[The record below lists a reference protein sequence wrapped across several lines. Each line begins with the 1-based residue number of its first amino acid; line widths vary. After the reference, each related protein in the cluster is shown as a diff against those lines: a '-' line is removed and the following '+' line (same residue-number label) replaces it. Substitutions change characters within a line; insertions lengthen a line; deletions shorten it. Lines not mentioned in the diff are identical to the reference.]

1 LTTTKSINS
10 RLLASISFLCS
21 SSVLLANIP
30 PCIFGCK
37 VLTLPPRISGELV
50 KSATLITGILAS
62 IDVWQFLRLI
72 EFNN

>member
-1 LTTTKSINS
+1 
-10 RLLASISFLCS
+10 LLATISFLCS

-50 KSATLITGILAS
+50 NSATYKTGIYAS
-62 IDVWQFLRLI
+62 IRCMEVPPLDRIL
-72 EFNN
+72 